1 MQMYRKVWSH
11 FKKDADFVSLWLRAA
26 AVLRLWR
33 VTLSSPG
40 FRLVVTDVQ
49 RLAVVSRQMRMKQ
62 EQERRRP
69 DDSMITIRLNRLL

>member
-1 MQMYRKVWSH
+1 
-11 FKKDADFVSLWLRAA
+11 
-26 AVLRLWR
+26 VLRLWR